1 MDNKYK
7 HKSGALKSKER
18 AKKLVAMQKI
28 TKIDRFLCRPIANDT
43 DVGERKVLSA
53 DSSCTDEN
61 NTVLLCPKVHANPLA
76 NSLEIHCKE
85 TGVFRQVFT
94 PPQQKLA
101 FSYHELNAAYC
112 EPCWLFADRSHKSYN
127 VAWIQGIRTWQT
139 LSNKIIKP
147 EGAECH
153 VLQCL

>member
-18 AKKLVAMQKI
+18 AEKLVATQKI
-28 TKIDRFLCRPIANDT
+28 TKIDRFLCRPIANDS

-61 NTVLLCPKVHANPLA
+61 NNVWLCPKVHANPLA

-85 TGVFRQVFT
+85 TGAFRQVFT
-94 PPQQKLA
+94 PPQQKLT
-101 FSYHELNAAYC
+101 FSYHDLGCVTRLSLTLHIVNHAGYLQTAVTKAKM
-112 EPCWLFADRSHKSYN
+112 WHGHK
-127 VAWIQGIRTWQT
+127 
-139 LSNKIIKP
+139 
-147 EGAECH
+147 E
-153 VLQCL
+153 